1 MGYFVCYNEIMK
13 KFKSSSKN
21 NSSKVKYTIRKDN
34 VILEDK
40 SSPNVNIKMIFDKNQ
55 PFYKHTFEK
64 GKKNN
69 GTSNN

>member
-34 VILEDK
+34 VIMEDK
-40 SSPNVNIKMIFDKNQ
+40 HIIKIKGEDYKINVKFISDPKE
-55 PFYKHTFEK
+55 PFYKHTIKEVK
-64 GKKNN
+64 
-69 GTSNN
+69 